1 MVKRSI
7 NTLLI
12 ESSGQSF
19 SKFSKRWRLD
29 RQKPDHEFQLMNY
42 HDILFSV
49 YAEMMIIEVMEDV
62 EKGVRVGG
70 ELLKDVK
77 FADDQVMV
85 SQMENGLQTIMD
97 SLSKTG
103 KMYDIKINLKKT
115 KVIRVCRSES
125 NEKMKI

>member
-1 MVKRSI
+1 
-7 NTLLI
+7 
-12 ESSGQSF
+12 
-19 SKFSKRWRLD
+19 
-29 RQKPDHEFQLMNY
+29 MNY